1 LDEESENEKNL
12 EEMVEEE
19 QAEDDDSELHSIVR

>member
-1 LDEESENEKNL
+1 MQVAVAVVDKMEVAL

-19 QAEDDDSELHSIVR
+19 QAEEVIL